1 MLTINRLVKQVF
13 AILLLIAPLSIP
25 INAYANDQIKIISYT
40 DYPPYLHHE
49 NGQQTGLYLRIVE
62 LTFKAIDQAYTVET
76 LPINRGIY
84 QAASG
89 DGIIIGIMKTDE
101 RIEILDFSEPFYQE
115 RVSVFFNKQQVP
127 PIKTVDK
134 LDGLVIGKLLGW
146 SYGYEFDHA
155 KKNNRFIT
163 KNNELESN
171 FSMLAK
177 GRLDAVIHTEL
188 SAAYVLNKLGLQDEV
203 FLGSEPLELG
213 DIYIAAKKGSQKKLL
228 DRINLK
234 LNEPDHIKKMNI
246 LIRSYKQ

>member
-1 MLTINRLVKQVF
+1 MLRL
-13 AILLLIAPLSIP
+13 
-25 INAYANDQIKIISYT
+25 
-40 DYPPYLHHE
+40 
-49 NGQQTGLYLRIVE
+49 TGPV
-62 LTFKAIDQAYTVET
+62 
-76 LPINRGIY
+76 
-84 QAASG
+84 QAAAG

-115 RVSVFFNKQQVP
+115 RVSVYFNKQQVP

-146 SYGYEFDHA
+146 SYGPEFDQA
-155 KKNNRFIT
+155 KENKRFIT

-188 SAAYVLNKLGLQDEV
+188 SAAYLVNKLGLQNEV

-213 DIYIAAKKGSQKKLL
+213 DVYIAAKKGSQKKLL

-234 LNEPDHIKKMNI
+234 LTEPDHIKKINI